1 MLQGFLVYTRG
12 GCMHAEQ
19 KTVFDTAGYQT
30 YLGLRRR
37 EVSRARCGQVPK
49 RGEGMTLQNCP
60 AHGREWMEREKDGR
74 NHEPVRFDRE
84 RFTRGDES
92 YSPPQSDATSA
103 SDLRAWSQERLIT
116 AAKGGRRAPFG
127 ELCERHMKQ
136 VLRVAHRVVR
146 NREDAEDAAQECFLN
161 AFVHLKDFDG
171 RSKFAT
177 WLTRIAIN
185 AALMKLR
192 KSRGAQEVPIEEP
205 NPSSEPAA
213 QREFRYHAPD
223 PEESCSLR
231 ERKQIVK
238 SAISGLRPRAR
249 NVVELIHLQEHSI
262 RATAQI
268 LGISTAAVKTRMF
281 HAKIKLHRMPLLQSV
296 GNSIVPGKRSK
307 EVSQ

>member
-1 MLQGFLVYTRG
+1 MLQGFMVYTRG
-12 GCMHAEQ
+12 GRMHAEQ
-19 KTVFDTAGYQT
+19 KTLFDTGYRT

-60 AHGREWMEREKDGR
+60 AHGREWMERVKDGR

-103 SDLRAWSQERLIT
+103 SDLRAWSEEQLIT

-136 VLRVAHRVVR
+136 VLRVAHRIVR

-192 KSRGAQEVPIEEP
+192 KNRAAREVPMDEP
-205 NPSSEPAA
+205 NPSSEPVA
-213 QREFRYHAPD
+213 QREFPCD
-223 PEESCSLR
+223 VPGPEESCSLG
-231 ERKQIVK
+231 ERKRIVK
-238 SAISGLRPRAR
+238 SAISGLRPRTR

-262 RATAQI
+262 EKPHKFWGFR
-268 LGISTAAVKTRMF
+268 
-281 HAKIKLHRMPLLQSV
+281 
-296 GNSIVPGKRSK
+296 PG
-307 EVSQ
+307 Q